1 MCGGGKDSAIT
12 PVVAPPF
19 AVPSS
24 SLTPLSQGAANAHG
38 KLLGSVFE
46 QRRRRQKFSH
56 LLFSVLLPCADAAL
70 WLGCYF
76 GISKLTGSY
85 NIIVPPAYLI
95 PMGMLM
101 GSLMT
106 VGGYRPKTDFVSLRY
121 ASEHLIACLFAL
133 FAAAISVYFLVS
145 FGPHATSSRAIFI
158 GSVLLFGPA
167 SLLIRRW
174 VSFLNQGDLS
184 NSKFLVIADEKIG
197 PVFHRAYEESGQSQ
211 SVRYVAAHKEL
222 RGKPVAGEGTPVPF
236 VEAAHLLPHLDRE
249 SAADYEA
256 VVVAAD
262 LSRIDEK
269 ILHRLGV
276 INFEEIPVYTTE
288 TFYESYWKRVPIN
301 LISPSWPLESE
312 FNLVQHSVYGSIKRL
327 LDILTA
333 LVLLIIAAPFLMLV
347 ALGIFIMDGFPIFY
361 SQPRTG
367 LHQKVFTLFK
377 FRTMKVGSDKG
388 DGYTREGD
396 ARITPLGS
404 FLRKTRLDEFPQ
416 LWNVL
421 RGDMSMIGPRAE
433 WTRLVEDYER
443 QIPNYHFRHLVRP
456 GITGWAQVN
465 YPYGA
470 NLKDTLQKLSYDLF
484 YIRNFS
490 LRLDAEVLLKTL
502 HVMLF
507 GKGR

>member
-1 MCGGGKDSAIT
+1 MSATPIHSASNSVKD
-12 PVVAPPF
+12 PRRVPGVAYQERRKRQWFNQFLF
-19 AVPSS
+19 A
-24 SLTPLSQGAANAHG
+24 
-38 KLLGSVFE
+38 
-46 QRRRRQKFSH
+46 
-56 LLFSVLLPCADAAL
+56 VLLPAVDVGI

-76 GISKLTGSY
+76 GLSNLTGSY
-85 NIIVPPAYLI
+85 NIITSGAYLI
-95 PMGMLM
+95 PMGILM
-101 GSLMT
+101 GSLLM
-106 VGGYRPKTDFVSLRY
+106 VGGYGSKTDFVSLRY

-133 FAAAISVYFLVS
+133 TGSALAVYFMVS
-145 FGPHATSSRAIFI
+145 FGPSATSSRAIFVA
-158 GSVLLFGPA
+158 SVILFGFA
-167 SLLIRRW
+167 SLMARRFIRSRIH
-174 VSFLNQGDLS
+174 GDLS
-184 NSKFLVIADEKIG
+184 KTKFLVIADETVG
-197 PVFHRAYEESGQSQ
+197 PIFYWAYKASGQGQ
-211 SVRYVAAHKEL
+211 SVRYVAASKEL
-222 RGKPVAGEGTPVPF
+222 RGKPVAGEGTPSPF

-256 VVVAAD
+256 IIVASD
-262 LSRIDEK
+262 LSKMNHEVLR
-269 ILHRLGV
+269 RLGV
-276 INFEEIPVYTTE
+276 INFEEMPVYSAE
-288 TFYESYWKRVPIN
+288 TFYETYWKRVPID
-301 LISPSWPLESE
+301 LISPAWPLESE

-327 LDILTA
+327 LDVLVALTA
-333 LVLLIIAAPFLMLV
+333 LIIAAPFLMMV
-347 ALGIFIMDGFPIFY
+347 ALAILILDGRPVFY

-367 LHQKVFTLFK
+367 LYQKVFTLFK

-396 ARITPLGS
+396 VRITPLGS

-433 WTRLVEDYER
+433 WTRLVADYEQ

-470 NLKDTLQKLSYDLF
+470 NLEDTIQKLSYDLY

-502 HVMLF
+502 HVMSF

>member
-1 MCGGGKDSAIT
+1 M
-12 PVVAPPF
+12 
-19 AVPSS
+19 SS
-24 SLTPLSQGAANAHG
+24 SFFNLPSQGAVDSPGNPA
-38 KLLGSVFE
+38 GSSFH
-46 QRRRRQKFSH
+46 QRRRRQKFSQI
-56 LLFSVLLPCADAAL
+56 LFTLLLPCGDVAL
-70 WLGCYF
+70 WIGCYF
-76 GISKLTGSY
+76 GLSKFTGSY
-85 NIIVPPAYLI
+85 NIITPAAYLI
-95 PMGMLM
+95 PMAIIM
-101 GSLMT
+101 GSLLMI
-106 VGGYRPKTDFVSLRY
+106 GGYRPKTDFISLRY
-121 ASEHLIACLFAL
+121 ASEHLIACFFAL
-133 FAAAISVYFLVS
+133 FAAVIAVYFFVS

-158 GSVLLFGPA
+158 ASVFLFGPG
-167 SLLIRRW
+167 SLQIRRW
-174 VSFLNQGDLS
+174 ISFFNQGDPS
-184 NSKFLVIADEKIG
+184 NTKLLIIADEKIG
-197 PVFHRAYEESGQSQ
+197 PVFHKAYEASGQRQ
-211 SVRYVAAHKEL
+211 AVRYVVAQKEL
-222 RGKPVAGEGTPVPF
+222 RAKPVAGEGTPAPF
-236 VEAAHLLPHLDRE
+236 VEAAHLLPHLNRE

-262 LSRIDEK
+262 LSKMDPK
-269 ILHRLGV
+269 LLHRLGV
-276 INFEEIPVYTTE
+276 MNFEEIPVYTTE
-288 TFYESYWKRVPIN
+288 TFYETYWKRIPID

-327 LDILTA
+327 LDVLAA
-333 LVLLIIAAPFLMLV
+333 LLVLIIAAPFLAIV
-347 ALGIFIMDGFPIFY
+347 ALAILILDGRPIFY

-367 LHQKVFTLFK
+367 LHQNVFTLFK
-377 FRTMKVGSDKG
+377 FRTMRVGSDQG

-396 ARITPLGS
+396 VRITALGS

-456 GITGWAQVN
+456 GISGWAQVN

-470 NLKDTLQKLSYDLF
+470 NLEDTMQKLSYDLF

-502 HVMLF
+502 HVMSF

>member
-1 MCGGGKDSAIT
+1 MQSS
-12 PVVAPPF
+12 
-19 AVPSS
+19 PSK
-24 SLTPLSQGAANAHG
+24 PNSQGAAVSSAALAG
-38 KLLGSVFE
+38 LSSQ
-46 QRRRRQKFSH
+46 QRRRRQKVSQI
-56 LLFSVLLPCADAAL
+56 LFILLLPCSDVAL
-70 WLGCYF
+70 WISCYF
-76 GISKLTGSY
+76 GLSKITGSY
-85 NIIVPPAYLI
+85 NIITPASYLI

-101 GSLMT
+101 GSLMMI
-106 VGGYRPKTDFVSLRY
+106 GGYRPKTDFVSLRY

-133 FAAAISVYFLVS
+133 FASVIAVYFFVS

-158 GSVLLFGPA
+158 ASVFLFGPG

-174 VSFLNQGDLS
+174 ISFFNQGEPHT
-184 NSKFLVIADEKIG
+184 SKFLIIADERIG
-197 PVFHRAYEESGQSQ
+197 PVFHKAYAASGQRQ
-211 SVRYVAAHKEL
+211 SVRYVAAKKEM
-222 RGKPVAGEGTPVPF
+222 RGLPISGDGTPVPF
-236 VEAAHLLPHLDRE
+236 VEAAHLLPHLNRE

-262 LSRIDEK
+262 LSKMDPK

-288 TFYESYWKRVPIN
+288 TFYETYWKRFPID
-301 LISPSWPLESE
+301 LISHSWPLESE

-327 LDILTA
+327 LDVLTA
-333 LVLLIIAAPFLMLV
+333 LVLLLIAAPFLTLV
-347 ALGIFIMDGFPIFY
+347 ALAILIMDGQPVFY

-367 LHQKVFTLFK
+367 LHQKPFTLFK
-377 FRTMKVGSDKG
+377 FRTMRVGSDKG

-396 ARITPLGS
+396 VRITALGS

-421 RGDMSMIGPRAE
+421 RADMSMIGPRAE

-443 QIPNYHFRHLVRP
+443 QIANYHFRHLVRP
-456 GITGWAQVN
+456 GISGWAQVN

-470 NLKDTLQKLSYDLF
+470 NLEDTMQKLSYDLF

-490 LRLDAEVLLKTL
+490 LRLDAEVMLKTL
-502 HVMLF
+502 HVMSF